1 MRRPGGSALSARLLM
16 GLVLAGP
23 VALALPL
30 RAQPAPGAAQTA
42 PIQPAPIQP
51 VPGQAAPTQP
61 VPGQAAPVPAPDM
74 PTVGIAPAPAPEP
87 PPPPAWLPRHTAV
100 LQIVEKVDATDRS
113 LAVPVGSTA
122 KIGTLAIEV
131 KACVVRPPGQERDA
145 AAYLEIVGKSVV
157 GKNGKDKAAPLFKGW
172 ILAAEP
178 AVSVFQDPIYD
189 VRVTGCE

>member
-1 MRRPGGSALSARLLM
+1 MRRPCGIAASAWLLM
-16 GLVLAGP
+16 GLVLAVP
-23 VALALPL
+23 VTLSIPL

-51 VPGQAAPTQP
+51 APAQAAPTP
-61 VPGQAAPVPAPDM
+61 PPGM
-74 PTVGIAPAPAPEP
+74 PTVGIAPAPSP
-87 PPPPAWLPRHTAV
+87 PPPPAWLPRPTAV
-100 LQIVEKVDATDRS
+100 LQIVEKVDATHRS
-113 LAVPVGSTA
+113 LTIPVGSTT

-145 AAYLEIVGKSVV
+145 AAYLDIV
-157 GKNGKDKAAPLFKGW
+157 GKDKAAPLFKGW

>member
-1 MRRPGGSALSARLLM
+1 IALSARLLM

-30 RAQPAPGAAQTA
+30 RAQPAPGAAKTA
-42 PIQPAPIQP
+42 PVEPAPI
-51 VPGQAAPTQP
+51 QP